1 MAEPNRAQLAAQLQ
15 QTVGT
20 GDFLA
25 DAPGGDIDLDQLF
38 PNPENPAA
46 QQQAQAPQQQ
56 AAQQPAA
63 EPFLRAETGTVYATR
78 EDAVKGVTEKDR
90 VIAELRQKIAERD
103 GVDPLRKGT
112 QTQAPQAATQP
123 KGYLEEPE
131 KFYDDLASAAAS
143 SDKRRYFQATDRL
156 VEEKLSQLLGPLAP
170 LMNEVAHE
178 KALREADKR
187 AQGSREYVGGEDY
200 QALIEQFPILQDAI
214 KLSESNPV
222 LGAAQLDQLYALA
235 TLASQGR
242 KASEIARQALQQ
254 VPQVPATTA
263 QPQPRS
269 TLQASS
275 STPGQPVPVVNMRNS
290 DQLLRTHEGR
300 QAIIDRFNQGG
311 IDRTTLE
318 SVGL

>member
-1 MAEPNRAQLAAQLQ
+1 MAEPNRAQLAAAQA

-20 GDFLA
+20 GDFLGQ
-25 DAPGGDIDLDQLF
+25 APGADIDLDQLF
-38 PNPENPAA
+38 PNPENPAT
-46 QQQAQAPQQQ
+46 QQQAQAPEQP

-63 EPFLRAETGTVYATR
+63 EPFLKAETGTVYATR
-78 EDAVKGVTEKDR
+78 EDAIRGVTEKDR
-90 VIAELRQKIAERD
+90 VIAELRARIQERD

-112 QTQAPQAATQP
+112 QTQTQPATTSP

-178 KALREADKR
+178 KALRESEKR

-200 QALIEQFPILQDAI
+200 QALIAQFPILQDAI

-235 TLASQGR
+235 TLASQGK
-242 KASEIARQALQQ
+242 KASEIARTALQA
-254 VPQVPATTA
+254 VPQA
-263 QPQPRS
+263 QPTTVQSQPRS
-269 TLQASS
+269 TIQASS

-300 QAIIDRFNQGG
+300 QAIIDRFNQGL
-311 IDRTTLE
+311 DKTTLD